1 MEKNS
6 ITRIVTLLKENV
18 KKELNC
24 QICEKKFKTKKT
36 LKTHYHAVHDNSAK
50 IHNCNILTVHK
61 GHKDYKCESCVKSFT
76 TAQYLK
82 KHIHTIHEG
91 YKDYNCD
98 SCGKSFSHATTLR
111 KHIHTIH
118 EGNKD
123 HKCESCGKFE
133 DSHSY
138 NS

>member
-61 GHKDYKCESCVKSFT
+61 GHKDYKCESCNKSFS
-76 TAQYLK
+76 AVSSLK
-82 KHIHTIHEG
+82 IHINTIHQG
-91 YKDYNCD
+91 KNDYKCD
-98 SCGKSFSHATTLR
+98 SCGKSFSVAQYLK
-111 KHIHTIH
+111 KHINNIH
-118 EGNKD
+118 ELSNI
-123 HKCESCGKFE
+123 
-133 DSHSY
+133 
-138 NS
+138 NI